1 MEALESMAVAVAGKS
16 DFEPVRQKKAKLQ
29 KKKRRK

>member
-16 DFEPVRQKKAKLQ
+16 DFEPIRQKKIKP
-29 KKKRRK
+29 